1 MVNILTEVQQ
11 ARKSSKLLDSLKV
24 RFESGTWRGRG
35 EGGGTWVPGGGGGGG
50 GGVVGVRVR

>member
-24 RFESGTWRGRG
+24 RFWSGTWG
-35 EGGGTWVPGGGGGGG
+35 PGGGGGL
-50 GGVVGVRVR
+50 VGLRVRYF